1 VLEMTET
8 QEQKKKRKKQHL
20 SIIEQG
26 QEETAIQNAK
36 DVAEVLE
43 ELDKQGI
50 QLDIQVCPRCKS
62 PKVKRA
68 QSTGGD
74 MWAHIGML
82 PPSYECPDCGWQE
95 RTVIKATNKKLSVRE
110 VELIREA
117 MEVEDSSNIKPS

>member
-1 VLEMTET
+1 MTET
-8 QEQKKKRKKQHL
+8 QEQTKKRKKQQL
-20 SIIEQG
+20 SIIEHKW
-26 QEETAIQNAK
+26 EETAIKNAK
-36 DVAEVLE
+36 SVAEALE

-82 PPSYECPDCGWQE
+82 PPSFECPDCGWQE
-95 RTVIKATNKKLSVRE
+95 RIVEKATNKKLSVRE
-110 VELIREA
+110 IELIREA
-117 MEVEDSSNIKPS
+117 MEVEDSMYDKP

>member
-1 VLEMTET
+1 MTET
-8 QEQKKKRKKQHL
+8 QEQKKKRKKQQL

-36 DVAEVLE
+36 NVAEALE
-43 ELDKQGI
+43 ELDRQGI

-82 PPSYECPDCGWQE
+82 PPSFECPDCGWQE
-95 RTVIKATNKKLSVRE
+95 RIVEKATNKKLSVRE
-110 VELIREA
+110 IELIREA
-117 MEVEDSSNIKPS
+117 MEVEDSIHGKP